1 MDEENEAIEVEAIEI
16 DMELRCPTKA
26 WTDGKENI
34 TEAMTG
40 IIAIFNKLIDDEDM
54 SGAAITFVLH
64 KLAEVYV
71 RAMFDHFKDEDSR
84 SSIYVM
90 SAQMMNAHVDTYEAL
105 REKMPQRLLR
115 LLEEP
120 TQGAA

>member
-1 MDEENEAIEVEAIEI
+1 MDEENEKANVELS
-16 DMELRCPTKA
+16 LRCPNRA

-34 TEAMTG
+34 DSALTS
-40 IIAIFNKLIDDEDM
+40 IVSIFNNLVEEEDM

-71 RAMFDHFKDEDSR
+71 RSMFESFKDDDSR

-90 SAQMMNAHVDTYEAL
+90 SAQMMNATMDTYDAL
-105 REKMPQRLLR
+105 RLRMPQHILH
-115 LLEEP
+115 LLEETP
-120 TQGAA
+120 QGSA